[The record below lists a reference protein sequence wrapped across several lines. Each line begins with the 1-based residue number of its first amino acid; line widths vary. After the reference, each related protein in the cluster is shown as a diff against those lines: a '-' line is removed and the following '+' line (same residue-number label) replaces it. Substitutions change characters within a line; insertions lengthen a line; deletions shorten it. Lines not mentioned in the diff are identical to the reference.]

1 VYTPRSR
8 MLVGRRDEKIGS
20 TDFAAS
26 AWNRPDRVCP
36 ANPSGAGPRPCT
48 RPMKKASMSTT
59 IVRLLSCVALLGLP
73 ACGDDGG
80 GSGSE
85 GSSTGGSSTG
95 TGSTSTEPGS
105 TSTAGNEGSGS
116 GSSGPGEGSTTT
128 GADSGSSGGS
138 GTGAVLECDEL
149 ADLETCEAAMGC
161 LWLGNMQN

>member
-1 VYTPRSR
+1 
-8 MLVGRRDEKIGS
+8 
-20 TDFAAS
+20 
-26 AWNRPDRVCP
+26 
-36 ANPSGAGPRPCT
+36 
-48 RPMKKASMSTT
+48 MSTT
-59 IVRLLSCVALLGLP
+59 IVRLLSCVALLGVP

-95 TGSTSTEPGS
+95 AGSTSTEPGS

-116 GSSGPGEGSTTT
+116 GSSGPSEGSTTT

-161 LWLGNMQN
+161 LWLGNMQNGACLPDDATICPELEMQQCQLHPLCDWSNQDAACMPVM